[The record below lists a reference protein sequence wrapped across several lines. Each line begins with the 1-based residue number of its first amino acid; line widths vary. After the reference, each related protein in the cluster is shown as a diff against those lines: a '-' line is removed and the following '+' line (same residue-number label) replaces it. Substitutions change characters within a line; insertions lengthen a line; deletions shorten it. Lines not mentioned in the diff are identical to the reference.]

1 MERHITL
8 PSRRM
13 PFKGRRSARA
23 DAAAAALASVKD
35 PQQRGGTGH
44 IFGARRNPEAG
55 GGRGGGGGGG
65 EGDHQRGGGRRR
77 KLLTIRWQQLLLAK
91 SYPNATAKRE
101 RIVVTYLIT
110 IVVK

>member
-23 DAAAAALASVKD
+23 AAAALALASVKD
-35 PQQRGGTGH
+35 PQQRGGTGR
-44 IFGARRNPEAG
+44 IFGARRNPEADG
-55 GGRGGGGGGG
+55 GHGGGGGG

-77 KLLTIRWQQLLLAK
+77 KLLTIRWPQPLLAK
-91 SYPNATAKRE
+91 SYPNATATAKLV
-101 RIVVTYLIT
+101 RIVVTYLIS
-110 IVVK
+110 IVK

>member
-13 PFKGRRSARA
+13 PFKGRRSAPA
-23 DAAAAALASVKD
+23 AAAAAALASVKD
-35 PQQRGGTGH
+35 PQQRGETGH

-55 GGRGGGGGGG
+55 GGGDGG